1 MGKTR
6 DLKKIRDTKGT
17 FHAKESESEVAQ
29 SCPTVCDPVDC
40 SPPGFSVHGIL
51 QARIRSGLPFP
62 SPGESSRPRDQTQV
76 SHISG
81 RCFNLWTTREAQEN
95 QRYQGNISCKD
106 GLNKGQKWYGPTQ
119 KQKILRRGGK
129 NIQKNYTKK
138 IFKTQITWWCDH
150 SPRARH
156 PGMQSQV
163 GLRKHHY

>member
-1 MGKTR
+1 MGGLNYVALDLTGIPKNSKERKKAFLSDQCKEIKENNRMGKTR

-81 RCFNLWTTREAQEN
+81 RCFNL
-95 QRYQGNISCKD
+95 
-106 GLNKGQKWYGPTQ
+106 
-119 KQKILRRGGK
+119 
-129 NIQKNYTKK
+129 
-138 IFKTQITWWCDH
+138 
-150 SPRARH
+150 
-156 PGMQSQV
+156 
-163 GLRKHHY
+163 